1 MPWTPLV
8 PAVQTPPADAD
19 GDMPL
24 APGEVG
30 ARKNVAPGRVVTT
43 ASYAPLAYVTEV
55 ISTLNAPDD
64 DGAGLVGEGAVV
76 LEAPALVA
84 LEDAPFVP
92 LALDDGAADDDPLAG
107 AEAVDDGSVDA
118 ADTEADVDADDE
130 ASPLVDDPPEHPT
143 RVVRAQ
149 SETAAV
155 MVCRMASSDD
165 GCAGRDELGRSCS
178 AGAS

>member
-30 ARKNVAPGRVVTT
+30 ARKKVAPGRVVTT
-43 ASYAPLAYVTEV
+43 ASYAPFAYVTEV

-84 LEDAPFVP
+84 LEEAPFVP
-92 LALDDGAADDDPLAG
+92 LALADGVADDDPL
-107 AEAVDDGSVDA
+107 
-118 ADTEADVDADDE
+118 
-130 ASPLVDDPPEHPT
+130 VDDPLEHPT
-143 RVVRAQ
+143 RAVRAQ

-165 GCAGRDELGRSCS
+165 GCAGRGELGRSCS